1 MLLFPILL
9 ITSLA
14 TAGDGGRATEGVSVV
29 LLGHGLIENGLLPA
43 RPVLLLQGCNPGSG
57 EVAFPWLPPCG
68 VATRT
73 PQSGHSWEW
82 HSDLSVSA
90 TQPERNHGVVV
101 ARGGFVH
108 LNLID
113 AARFGAGPEVSW
125 VTADTPHEDLLRQ
138 RLVTPGVGV
147 WYSPPSSRL
156 FLGVSANTSVSSLG
170 ETWFVNA
177 LSSEARVGF
186 SL

>member
-14 TAGDGGRATEGVSVV
+14 TAGDGERAADGVSVV
-29 LLGHGLIENGLLPA
+29 LLGNGLIENGLLLA
-43 RPVLLLQGCNPGSG
+43 RLELGSS
-57 EVAFPWLPPCG
+57 L
-68 VATRT
+68 
-73 PQSGHSWEW
+73 EW
-82 HSDLSVSA
+82 HTDLSVPA
-90 TQPERNHGVVV
+90 AHPERNQGGVV

-138 RLVTPGVGV
+138 RLMTPGVGV
-147 WYSPPSSRL
+147 WYSPRSSRL
-156 FLGVSANTSVSSLG
+156 FLGVSANTSVSTLG
-170 ETWFVNA
+170 ETWFVHA

>member
-14 TAGDGGRATEGVSVV
+14 SAGDGGRAADGVSVV
-29 LLGHGLIENGLLPA
+29 WLGDGLIEHGLLPA
-43 RPVLLLQGCNPGSG
+43 RPVFLLPLDWHTHPS
-57 EVAFPWLPPCG
+57 LPT
-68 VATRT
+68 A
-73 PQSGHSWEW
+73 H
-82 HSDLSVSA
+82 
-90 TQPERNHGVVV
+90 PEQTHGVVV
-101 ARGGFVH
+101 AGGGFVH

-125 VTADTPHEDLLRQ
+125 VTPDTPHEDLLRQ

-147 WYSPPSSRL
+147 WYSPRSSRL
-156 FLGVSANTSVSSLG
+156 FLGVSAKTSVSTLG
-170 ETWFVNA
+170 ETWFVHA